1 MNDSGSEVA
10 RIRQQIAEEYAAARR
25 GLEGPAITSRHE
37 FIAAR
42 MDAMG
47 HSYNELVDI
56 LGEQEAIRLVAET
69 IWPPTDHGVSTCINY
84 HS

>member
-1 MNDSGSEVA
+1 MNESGSEVA
-10 RIRQQIAEEYAAARR
+10 RIRQQIAEEYAAARL
-25 GLEGPAITSRHE
+25 GLEGTAITARHE

-47 HSYNELVDI
+47 HSYDELVDI

-69 IWPPTDHGVSTCINY
+69 IWPSPDHYKSAYINY
-84 HS
+84 QL